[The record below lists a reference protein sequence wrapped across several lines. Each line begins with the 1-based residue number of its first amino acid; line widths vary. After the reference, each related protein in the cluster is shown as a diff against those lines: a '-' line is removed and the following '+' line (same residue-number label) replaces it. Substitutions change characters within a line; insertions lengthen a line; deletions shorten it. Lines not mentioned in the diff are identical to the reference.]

1 MAVYSTTAM
10 ARAPVS
16 IAALWTVAALLPAC
30 AGSQEWIYDK
40 PRTTPAQLD
49 HDKRTCRKVAPS
61 RSMLRTFE
69 EDKLEREGFNRC
81 MEKLGYTITVVP
93 RP

>member
-1 MAVYSTTAM
+1 M
-10 ARAPVS
+10 ARVPMS
-16 IAALWTVAALLPAC
+16 IAALLPAC
-30 AGSQEWIYDK
+30 AGNQEWIYAK

-49 HDKRTCRKVAPS
+49 HDKRTCRKAAPS

-69 EDKLEREGFNRC
+69 EDKVEREGFNRC

>member
-1 MAVYSTTAM
+1 MALPWRVAVL
-10 ARAPVS
+10 VS
-16 IAALWTVAALLPAC
+16 FAALLTAC

-49 HDKRTCRKVAPS
+49 HDKTMCRKAAPS
-61 RSMLRTFE
+61 RSVLRTFQE
-69 EDKLEREGFNRC
+69 EKVEREAFNRC
-81 MEKLGYTITVVP
+81 MEGRGYTVTVVP